1 MEGQM
6 TTKRNWIKI
15 YVDQS
20 LRGTMISELSAA
32 ERWAWIG
39 ILLMGGDSNIDG
51 KIFLRKDAD
60 RNLIGFSDPTLAEL
74 LGLTIDQLISAKEKM
89 VEFKK
94 IAVDGRGV
102 ISILNWNKYQSEYGR
117 QKKYRGDDSG
127 YKRDCNLGSNK
138 THALDL
144 DLDLELDRD
153 LELDKDKDKEKE
165 KDQEKKRNVPNQI
178 DIDLTQL
185 LINKILENDIR
196 SSSCRK
202 MTEENQRTWID
213 DCRKLREIDERTP
226 AEIRAIIEW
235 CQNDNFWKANIL
247 SMGTLRKKFDRLF
260 LQAKRDTGEDDLSG
274 IRAWLKEQG
283 AIK

>member
-1 MEGQM
+1 MLKRKISDSKKLGALGSDSARLLYTWIIPWLDVEGRHTADPDLIKGRIFPKIASFTPQKIEQYLKELNEIGLIILYKIKDDAYLQLKKFHSEQKINRAKEAE
-6 TTKRNWIKI
+6 TKIPPPPRDSGPTPEDSGPALENSLLSLSLSS
-15 YVDQS
+15 S
-20 LRGTMISELSAA
+20 LRLSK
-32 ERWAWIG
+32 
-39 ILLMGGDSNIDG
+39 S
-51 KIFLRKDAD
+51 
-60 RNLIGFSDPTLAEL
+60 
-74 LGLTIDQLISAKEKM
+74 
-89 VEFKK
+89 
-94 IAVDGRGV
+94 
-102 ISILNWNKYQSEYGR
+102 LN
-117 QKKYRGDDSG
+117 
-127 YKRDCNLGSNK
+127 
-138 THALDL
+138 
-144 DLDLELDRD
+144 
-153 LELDKDKDKEKE
+153 KEKE

-226 AEIRAIIEW
+226 AEIKAIIEW